1 MKEFDYIIIGGG
13 CAGLSL
19 AYELEIHN
27 KLKNK
32 TLAIIEPRLEYK
44 KDKTWSFWKTTD
56 HNFDDC
62 IKKSWQNFSINIP
75 NKTNYLECINYPYQ
89 SVDSSLYY
97 EKINSKLKQ
106 NKNVSFFKDLK
117 EINSN
122 NSFIFNSVPS
132 IRKDYHNLWQHFCGV
147 EIETQKDFFDD
158 EIFNL
163 MDFGCEQR
171 ESVHFFYTL
180 PYSKNK
186 ALVETT
192 WLSKMNDNSQKDY
205 DHQIKNYVENRL
217 NLKDYKITYKEEG
230 AIPLFY
236 PSYKKEKN
244 KINIGTAGG
253 MTRLSTGYTFLN
265 IQEHSKYIR
274 KNIENITKAK
284 KFEIGKKYQFLDNIL
299 LRVLAKHPKM
309 MPDIFLRMFNNSP
322 KTIIKFLSN
331 KSNILEDLSIIF
343 KMPKWTFIKALFY

>member
-1 MKEFDYIIIGGG
+1 MREFDFIIIGGG

-19 AYELEIHN
+19 AYELDIHE

-32 TLAIIEPRLEYK
+32 TLAIIEPREEYK
-44 KDKTWSFWKTTD
+44 KDKTWSFWKVSP

-62 IKKSWQNFSINIP
+62 IKKSWKNLSINIP
-75 NKTNYLECINYPYQ
+75 EETNHLTCNNYPYQ
-89 SVDSSLYY
+89 SVDSGLFYK
-97 EKINSKLKQ
+97 KINNKLKENQ
-106 NKNVSFFKDLK
+106 NISFFKDLK
-117 EINSN
+117 EVNSK

-132 IRKDYHNLWQHFCGV
+132 IKKNYLNLWQHFCGV
-147 EIETQKDFFDD
+147 EVETENNFFDD

-163 MDFGCEQR
+163 MDFDCDQR

-192 WLSKMNDNSQKDY
+192 WLSKMSDNSEKDY
-205 DHQIKNYVENRL
+205 DRQIKDYIENRL
-217 NLKDYKITYKEEG
+217 NIKNYKITYKEEG
-230 AIPLFY
+230 VIPLFHPTY
-236 PSYKKEKN
+236 ENEKN

-274 KNIENITKAK
+274 ENIENISNTKK
-284 KFEIGKKYQFLDNIL
+284 YEIGKKYQFLDDL
-299 LRVLAKHPKM
+299 FLRVLEKHPEK
-309 MPDIFLRMFNNSP
+309 MPDIFFKMFKAPP
-322 KTIIKFLSN
+322 KTVIKFLSN
-331 KSNILEDLSIIF
+331 KSNFFEDLSIIF
-343 KMPKWTFIKALFY
+343 KMPKLSFIRALFY